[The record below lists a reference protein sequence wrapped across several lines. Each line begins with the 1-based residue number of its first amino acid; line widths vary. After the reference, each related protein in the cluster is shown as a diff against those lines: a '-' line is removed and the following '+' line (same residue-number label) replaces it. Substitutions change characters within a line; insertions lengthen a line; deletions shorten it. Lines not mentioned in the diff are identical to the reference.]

1 MSLQKPLNA
10 FHTPHT
16 QAVAFKN
23 SLTFKMLIQLLAMIA
38 FVLAGILIVL
48 WLQLSNL
55 VSGNVQKEIASMAE
69 HNANLSTKYFDTMQT
84 QSAQLADTIAVLN
97 DVTME
102 DEEKQSLIL
111 HVMGAMMKDERI
123 FGVYA
128 AWEPNATFQN
138 TPSGLSFYTYRSGSE
153 LKTDTQND
161 YNVYSIADYY
171 ATSKKTAAPHIT
183 EPFPYELPSGETIW
197 LITISNPIK
206 SSAGDVLG
214 VATCDIM
221 ADTINSLNYS
231 LGSYKKAYSFML
243 SPGGAYLTNSRDK
256 SMMGSAF
263 GEGMKDQAERS
274 EILSMTASG
283 KGKQW
288 EHKDEVLGEDS
299 FIIQTPVQISGMKDT
314 LSSLFV
320 VSKSEALAQVDS
332 IVLVV
337 LLLSL
342 LEMVVIGS
350 GVILILRKSLRP
362 MKAIIS
368 AAEGME
374 RGELS
379 SDVKVT
385 AKDEFGHLALVFQK
399 TNKVLANYVGEISS
413 VLLKIAK
420 GDLRVA
426 IENDYAG
433 DFAPIKAALLDIASS
448 LNNTLISINTA
459 AEQVSTGAGQVA
471 AGAQALAAGSTEQA
485 SSIEELNASIVKI
498 ADQSS
503 ENAANVKL
511 ASQYVEQASTKVR
524 DGSGRMKQLTRAM
537 ANIGSSSNQIANITK
552 VIEDI
557 AFQTNILALNA
568 AIEAARAGNAGKG
581 FAVVADEVRNLA
593 AKSAE
598 AAKQTA
604 ELIRNSAAT
613 VEEGTHIAAETAQIL
628 GDIESKDNMVNESI
642 LKVLRLST
650 DQAAAIE
657 QVKQGLNQVSSVV
670 QTNAATAE
678 ENSATSEEMSA
689 QAAALR
695 EEVGKFKLD
704 SGYEK
709 DSFAAISLLK
719 EPVKDKN
726 KAARNTSSALG
737 KY

>member
-1 MSLQKPLNA
+1 MSSQKPLTA
-10 FHTPHT
+10 DHTPHT

-23 SLTFKMLIQLLAMIA
+23 SLTFKMLIQLLAVIA
-38 FVLAGILIVL
+38 VVLAGILVVL
-48 WLQLSNL
+48 WLQLTNL
-55 VSGNVQKEIASMAE
+55 VSGNVQKEITSLAE

-84 QSAQLADTIAVLN
+84 QSAQLADTIAELN
-97 DVTME
+97 GVDMV
-102 DEEKQSLIL
+102 EEQKKALIQQI
-111 HVMGAMMKDERI
+111 MGSMMKDERI

-128 AWEPNATFQN
+128 AWEPNAAFPD

-161 YNVYSIADYY
+161 YDVYSIADYY

-197 LITISNPIK
+197 LVTISNPIK
-206 SSAGDVLG
+206 TSAGEVLG

-231 LGSYKKAYSFML
+231 LGSYTKAYNFML

-256 SMMGSAF
+256 SLMGSAF

-274 EILSMTASG
+274 DILSMITDG
-283 KGKQW
+283 KGKLW
-288 EHKDEVLGEDS
+288 EHKDEVLGEDAY
-299 FIIQTPVQISGMKDT
+299 IIQTPVQIVGLNET

-342 LEMVVIGS
+342 LEMVVIGT

-362 MKAIIS
+362 MKNIIS
-368 AAEGME
+368 VAEGME

-379 SDVKVT
+379 ADVKVA
-385 AKDEFGHLALVFQK
+385 AKDEFGYLAQVFQR
-399 TNKVLANYVGEISS
+399 TTKVLANYVGEITSI
-413 VLLKIAK
+413 LLKIAK
-420 GDLRVA
+420 GDLRVT
-426 IENDYAG
+426 IENDYVG
-433 DFAPIKAALLDIASS
+433 DFAPIKAALLDISSS

-459 AEQVSTGAGQVA
+459 AEQVSTGASQVA
-471 AGAQALAAGSTEQA
+471 SGAQALAAGSTEQA
-485 SSIEELNASIVKI
+485 SSIEELNASITKI
-498 ADQSS
+498 AEQSA
-503 ENAANVKL
+503 ENSANVKL
-511 ASQYVEQASTKVR
+511 ATQYVEQASANVR
-524 DGSGRMKQLTRAM
+524 DGSKRMNQLTGAM

-604 ELIRNSAAT
+604 ELIRRSAAT
-613 VEEGTHIAAETAQIL
+613 VEEGTQVAAKTAQIL
-628 GDIESKDNMVNESI
+628 SDIESKDNMVNESI
-642 LKVLRLST
+642 MKVLHSSS
-650 DQAAAIE
+650 DQEAAIE

-689 QAAALR
+689 QAAALK

-704 SGYEK
+704 NGYEK
-709 DSFAAISLLK
+709 DSFAAISLLR
-719 EPVKDKN
+719 EPAKVN
-726 KAARNTSSALG
+726 KAASKSVSALG